1 MQQIQLNHFLAVV
14 EDTYL
19 LTSKFSG
26 LSLIS
31 QLIKY
36 SDSLIIEI
44 DENLLLLPLEKS
56 GLYLEFVKKKI
67 TAMDFDPV
75 LRETQIQTYLDKYN
89 TTTNQIEAFRDNSTK
104 LLGLLSDYYKDYETY
119 EERQEAY
126 DCQRKFVDY
135 YTTICVQKILNYCDN
150 KSTGSFKAYN
160 YDKSI
165 FTSLSAFQWFEN
177 VLNEEGLLNTDGVRR
192 GFQGLAKA
200 IFINPDCKKHIFKN
214 NVQLKKYI
222 EFLNETYT
230 SEISS
235 KKDLSKADNYIINV
249 SKYISDFLKSN
260 N

>member
-1 MQQIQLNHFLAVV
+1 MVQIELNHFCDIIK
-14 EDTYL
+14 ETYPFAG
-19 LTSKFSG
+19 KSG

-31 QLIKY
+31 LLIEY
-36 SDSLIIEI
+36 SDKLILEI
-44 DENLLLLPLEKS
+44 DENLLLLPIEKS
-56 GLYLEFVKKKI
+56 GLYLDFVKKKI
-67 TAMDFDPV
+67 SSENYDSI
-75 LRETQIQTYLDKYN
+75 LWEKKIQTYLDKYG
-89 TTTNQIEAFRDNSTK
+89 TTQKQIETFQNSG
-104 LLGLLSDYYKDYETY
+104 LLFLLSDYYKDYETH

-165 FTSLSAFQWFEN
+165 FTSLSAFQWFEK
-177 VLNEEGLLNTDGVRR
+177 VLNEEGLLNTDGVKR

-214 NVQLKKYI
+214 NVQLKTYI
-222 EFLNETYT
+222 EFLNETYN

-235 KKDLSKADNYIINV
+235 NKDLSKADNYIINV
-249 SKYISDFLKSN
+249 SKYTSDFLKSN